1 MGKLKEVWV
10 NCSKACALPL
20 VLSFSNWS
28 AAVGGLFGLCACKL
42 YNAYRIVALYR
53 EPFDVF
59 RFASTSTYRLFH
71 HESARTPRGQKVKVN
86 KTKQTPSLSGTF
98 EHLPLCDMYGD
109 VHHHVICVETFTSV

>member
-1 MGKLKEVWV
+1 MQRDKR
-10 NCSKACALPL
+10 SR
-20 VLSFSNWS
+20 
-28 AAVGGLFGLCACKL
+28 ACKL
-42 YNAYRIVALYR
+42 YDGYRIVALYR
-53 EPFDVF
+53 EHFDVF

-71 HESARTPRGQKVKVN
+71 HESARTPRGQNVKVKVKVKGKVN